1 MEYPTKPTKTMIIN
15 NESIHERYT
24 KALSGEW
31 RRGGAGGVGDR
42 GFDFVS

>member
-1 MEYPTKPTKTMIIN
+1 MIIN

-31 RRGGAGGVGDR
+31 VRRGGAGGVGDR